1 MSYSSTRTKTAAI
14 AYGAFGTNC
23 HDFIVQHCQNYPYSC
38 STGGSNDTGIQK
50 MNPVSIRI
58 YDANTSK
65 VVSNHFCNM
74 YLTEGEHRPA
84 AESIFAT
91 IENNFDWDNIPVQNC
106 VSLSA
111 DNASTMIWKRN
122 SLASDFKDKNS
133 EIFISLC
140 FSSMCH
146 LAYIA
151 ASHANDAFSEVL
163 GLNVENSCID
173 IFYWFDKS
181 SKRKGKL
188 IEYFQFCDQEY
199 QSVLKHVSLR
209 WLSLGKYMN
218 RILVSVRWL
227 SLEKCM
233 NRILKKIESLK
244 SYFLGEEWT
253 DERFQRLHRWF
264 SNPLLE
270 QALMFQTNAISMF
283 TNFNLLLQRDQPSK
297 HVLKA
302 AIESLGRKL
311 SSRIVTPTH
320 LCNST
325 SAFSLDL
332 HDDQLCKQHTSIFL
346 EQELS

>member
-1 MSYSSTRTKTAAI
+1 M
-14 AYGAFGTNC
+14 
-23 HDFIVQHCQNYPYSC
+23 
-38 STGGSNDTGIQK
+38 
-50 MNPVSIRI
+50 
-58 YDANTSK
+58 
-65 VVSNHFCNM
+65 
-74 YLTEGEHRPA
+74 
-84 AESIFAT
+84 
-91 IENNFDWDNIPVQNC
+91 PVQNC

-111 DNASTMIWKRN
+111 ENASTMVWKRN
-122 SLASDFKDKNS
+122 SLASHFKDKNS
-133 EIFISLC
+133 EIFISGSPC
-140 FSSMCH
+140 I

-209 WLSLGKYMN
+209 WLSLEKYMN

-283 TNFNLLLQRDQPSK
+283 NNFNLLLQRDQPSK

-311 SSRIVTPTH
+311 ASRIVTPTH

-325 SAFSLDL
+325 SAFNLDL